1 MFNYCVCSMHTAC
14 TKCWM
19 QAEGEVMS
27 RKNGE
32 LEGALR
38 KVRTQVRKLESD
50 RDRLASR
57 LASLE
62 SSLAG
67 EQERALHATQAAA
80 LQVLQVP
87 QSNSD
92 DVLCSHA

>member
-1 MFNYCVCSMHTAC
+1 
-14 TKCWM
+14 
-19 QAEGEVMS
+19 MS

-38 KVRTQVRKLESD
+38 KVRSQVRKLESD

-57 LASLE
+57 LATLE

-67 EQERALHATQAAA
+67 EQERAMHATQAAA
-80 LQVLQVP
+80 VQVLQ
-87 QSNSD
+87 SAMCASAYF
-92 DVLCSHA
+92 LCSHG

>member
-1 MFNYCVCSMHTAC
+1 
-14 TKCWM
+14 
-19 QAEGEVMS
+19 MS

-32 LEGALR
+32 LGGALR
-38 KVRTQVRKLESD
+38 KVRSQVRKLESD

-67 EQERALHATQAAA
+67 EQERAMAATQTAA
-80 LQVLQVP
+80 VQVP
-87 QSNSD
+87 QS
-92 DVLCSHA
+92 AIP

>member
-1 MFNYCVCSMHTAC
+1 
-14 TKCWM
+14 
-19 QAEGEVMS
+19 MS

-38 KVRTQVRKLESD
+38 KVRSQVRKLESD

-57 LASLE
+57 LTSRE

-67 EQERALHATQAAA
+67 EQERAMHATQAAA
-80 LQVLQVP
+80 LQVL
-87 QSNSD
+87 
-92 DVLCSHA
+92 